1 MSRGLIIRTMHT
13 AAVLSRQIKRQQINS
28 YMAHISDGSA
38 ESSLRPMVV
47 IYSWLMAQEK
57 HFTK

>member
-1 MSRGLIIRTMHT
+1 MARGLIIRNMHT
-13 AAVLSRQIKRQQINS
+13 AAVLARQIKRQQINS

-38 ESSLRPMVV
+38 ESNIKPIAV

-57 HFTK
+57 HFTR